1 MCSFFIIEDGIKKQ
15 HFGMLCF
22 IISRKV
28 KQQLKHTKKI
38 CAVFGEDALTDQMTQ
53 KWSAKFHARGFS
65 LEDAPL
71 LVRPVEIDR
80 DQIQV

>member
-1 MCSFFIIEDGIKKQ
+1 MTAVISAYIKIFLIKIEFLHSHFNIEDGIKKQ

-38 CAVFGEDALTDQMTQ
+38 CAVYGEGGITDQMT
-53 KWSAKFHARGFS
+53 
-65 LEDAPL
+65 
-71 LVRPVEIDR
+71 
-80 DQIQV
+80 

>member
-1 MCSFFIIEDGIKKQ
+1 MHSHFNIEDGIKKQ

-28 KQQLKHTKKI
+28 KQQLKQTKKI
-38 CAVFGEDALTDQMTQ
+38 CAVYGEGGITDQMTQ
-53 KWSAKFHARGFS
+53 KWFVKFCARDFS
-65 LEDAPL
+65 LEDAPW

-80 DQIQV
+80 DQIQI